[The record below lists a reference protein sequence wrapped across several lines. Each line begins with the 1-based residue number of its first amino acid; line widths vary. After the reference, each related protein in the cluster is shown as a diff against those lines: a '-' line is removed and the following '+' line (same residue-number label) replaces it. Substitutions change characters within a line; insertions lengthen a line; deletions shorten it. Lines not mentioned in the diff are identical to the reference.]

1 MSDKQ
6 QTAVQYLEDIALKGY
21 ISPEDFERAK
31 ELFKQQ
37 IIEAIMPKNLFYQ
50 IDHQEAM
57 NEAEQYFNET
67 FKTESNGAT

>member
-1 MSDKQ
+1 MSDKK

-37 IIEAIMPKNLFYQ
+37 IIDAFLNGDNTDCLSEQNSKEF
-50 IDHQEAM
+50 
-57 NEAEQYFNET
+57 AEQYFSET
-67 FKTESNGAT
+67 FKTESNGK

>member
-6 QTAVQYLEDIALKGY
+6 QSAVQYLEDIALKGY

-37 IIEAIMPKNLFYQ
+37 IIDAVIYGNRQDFYDGTEQ
-50 IDHQEAM
+50 IGDK
-57 NEAEQYFNET
+57 YFNET
-67 FKTESNGAT
+67 FKTESNGK